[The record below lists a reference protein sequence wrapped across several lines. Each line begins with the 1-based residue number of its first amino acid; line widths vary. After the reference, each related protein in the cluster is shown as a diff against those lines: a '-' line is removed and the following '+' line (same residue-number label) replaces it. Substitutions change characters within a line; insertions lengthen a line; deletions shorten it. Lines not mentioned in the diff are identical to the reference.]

1 MRHVLCRCATIN
13 AMSKVKVALTT
24 TTNTYNILKSC
35 MEDKADL
42 MTDAGLKLTS
52 NFMPVIA
59 DEE

>member
-1 MRHVLCRCATIN
+1 
-13 AMSKVKVALTT
+13 MSKVKVALTT